1 MIENLNF
8 GEFIFE
14 IFGTFVN
21 FFKTLYDLLSTSFAI
36 PTFVSDIISLIFPD
50 LQLPQT
56 ISIIGLLAVAGI
68 PVAVGIGIYYIFK
81 GPV

>member
-14 IFGTFVN
+14 IFGTFVD
-21 FFKTLYDLLSTSFAI
+21 FFKTLYDLLSKSFYI
-36 PTFVSDIISLIFPD
+36 PDFVSNIISLIFPN
-50 LQLPQT
+50 LQIPQT
-56 ISIIGLLAVAGI
+56 ISIIGLLAVVGI
-68 PVAVGIGIYYIFK
+68 PIAVGIGIYYIFK